1 MATTWAATAGNQLIT
16 GAALRDGAPATGYI
30 YSVDVTIPTGDNLL
44 IVSSA
49 YIAAHTTALGVVTAL
64 QCPTKDTF
72 LSQF

>member
-1 MATTWAATAGNQLIT
+1 MPSTWAATAGNQLIT
-16 GAALRDGAPATGYI
+16 GAALRDGATATGFYT
-30 YSVDVTIPTGDNLL
+30 VDVTIPTGDNLL

-49 YIAAHTTALGVVTAL
+49 YIAAHTTATGVVTAL

>member
-1 MATTWAATAGNQLIT
+1 MPSTWAATAGNQLIT
-16 GAALRDGAPATGYI
+16 GAALRDGATATGFYT
-30 YSVDVTIPTGDNLL
+30 VDVTIPTGNNLL
-44 IVSSA
+44 ITSST

>member
-1 MATTWAATAGNQLIT
+1 MPSTWNATAGNQLIT
-16 GAALRDGAPATGYI
+16 GAALRDGASVTGFYT
-30 YSVDVTIPTGDNLL
+30 VDVTIPTGDNTK

>member
-1 MATTWAATAGNQLIT
+1 MPSTWNATAGNQLIT
-16 GAALRDGAPATGYI
+16 GAALRDGATATGFYN
-30 YSVDVTIPTGDNLL
+30 VDVTIPTGDNLL

-49 YIAAHTTALGVVTAL
+49 YIAAHTTATGVVTAL

>member
-1 MATTWAATAGNQLIT
+1 MPSTWNATAGNQLIT
-16 GAALRDGAPATGYI
+16 GAALRDGATATGFYT
-30 YSVDVTIPTGDNLL
+30 VDVTIPTGDNLL

-49 YIAAHTTALGVVTAL
+49 YIAAHTTATGVVTAL

>member
-1 MATTWAATAGNQLIT
+1 MATTWAGTAGNQLIT
-16 GAALRDGAPATGYI
+16 GAALRDGATATGFYT
-30 YSVDVTIPTGDNLL
+30 VDVTIPTGDNLL

-49 YIAAHTTALGVVTAL
+49 YIAAHTTATGVVTAL

>member
-16 GAALRDGAPATGYI
+16 GAALRDGATATGFYT
-30 YSVDVTIPTGDNLL
+30 VDVTIPTGDNLL
-44 IVSSA
+44 ITSSA
-49 YIAAHTTALGVVTAL
+49 YIAAHTTATGVVTAL

>member
-1 MATTWAATAGNQLIT
+1 MPSTWAATAGNQLIT
-16 GAALRDGAPATGYI
+16 GAALRDGATATGFYT
-30 YSVDVTIPTGDNLL
+30 VDVTIPTGDNLL